1 MDEAFTEAFL
11 ISVST
16 VARLHSVH
24 FKPFQTLFLLPA
36 NCVFANY
43 AVTAPALPQRDSCSR
58 HGSAVADLCPDLSSL
73 SSETNFRVNTLAGMH

>member
-24 FKPFQTLFLLPA
+24 FQTLFLLPA

-43 AVTAPALPQRDSCSR
+43 AVTAPALPQRDCCSR

-73 SSETNFRVNTLAGMH
+73 SSETSFRVNTLAGMH